1 MIPFHKFS
9 SYFSCRQAFI
19 RSLTVSLGLV
29 FVLLS
34 SFVPR
39 NSALNEWEMKAG
51 RLTPAAAAMENLC
64 VYQDAG
70 DPNSDLHLS
79 VRKQTKVKCAKKL
92 SPTAPAS
99 ERPADADNP
108 SAHSIAGFDSVKRP
122 AYYIFL
128 FRYTLF

>member
-1 MIPFHKFS
+1 M
-9 SYFSCRQAFI
+9 
-19 RSLTVSLGLV
+19 LSLGLV

-39 NSALNEWEMKAG
+39 NQALNDTEIRSGW
-51 RLTPAAAAMENLC
+51 LTPSSSAMEKLC

-92 SPTAPAS
+92 SPVAPDS
-99 ERPADADNP
+99 ERLSDPDNP

>member
-1 MIPFHKFS
+1 MIPFHKLS
-9 SYFSCRQAFI
+9 SYFNCRQAFI
-19 RSLTVSLGLV
+19 RSLILSLGLV
-29 FVLLS
+29 FVLSS

-39 NSALNEWEMKAG
+39 NQALNDIEIRSGW
-51 RLTPAAAAMENLC
+51 LTPSSSAMEKLC
-64 VYQDAG
+64 VYQDTG
-70 DPNSDLHLS
+70 DPNADLHLS

-92 SPTAPAS
+92 SPVAPAS
-99 ERPADADNP
+99 ERLSDPDNP

>member
-1 MIPFHKFS
+1 MIPVHKIL
-9 SYFSCRQAFI
+9 SYFNCRQAFI
-19 RSLTVSLGLV
+19 RSLMLSLGLV

-39 NSALNEWEMKAG
+39 NQSLEDTGAG
-51 RLTPAAAAMENLC
+51 AGWLTPSTSAMEKLC

-70 DPNSDLHLS
+70 DPHSDLHLS
-79 VRKQTKVKCAKKL
+79 VRKQTKVKCTKKL
-92 SPTAPAS
+92 SPTTPAS
-99 ERPADADNP
+99 ERPGDTDNP
-108 SAHSIAGFDSVKRP
+108 SAHPIAGFDSVKRP